1 MIERL
6 AVGLVRIKLVT
17 GVARAEVA
25 LAHPRASLRVLATL
39 AALAW
44 WIALVS
50 IDASPCVVLAQ
61 LLPWGTSAQRSL
73 WGLHTSVAAARF
85 GATTVIVVAKRSLV
99 GTIGTVRL
107 IVTHLAKGNADIRN
121 VVARTSVLSVR
132 TRLLN

>member
-25 LAHPRASLRVLATL
+25 LAHPCASLCVLATL
-39 AALAW
+39 AALAGRV
-44 WIALVS
+44 ALVS

-61 LLPWGTSAQRSL
+61 LFPRGTSAQRSL

-85 GATTVIVVAKRSLV
+85 GPTAVIVVAKRSLV

>member
-17 GVARAEVA
+17 GVAGAEVA
-25 LAHPRASLRVLATL
+25 LAHPCASLRVLATL
-39 AALAW
+39 AALAGR
-44 WIALVS
+44 IALVS

-61 LLPWGTSAQRSL
+61 LFPRGTSAQWSL

-107 IVTHLAKGNADIRN
+107 IVTHLAKGNADIRD